1 MNNLWRGV
9 IYTIENVTQKCAE
22 QLYSEY
28 SSFVYRIALFLTK
41 SKSLAEDV
49 TQETFIQVF
58 KKYHMYDLNRSIEP
72 WIYKITINTC
82 RNMYRKSKWLS
93 FIGHPLEQESND
105 LIEEAFFKEQEK
117 LELLQK
123 INKLSQKSREVIVLH
138 FYLDMKL
145 SEVSKVLNIPL
156 GTCKSRLN
164 TALTSLRKD
173 YKDSA
178 KSHIIKGGKYEE
190 AIGYEY
196 R

>member
-1 MNNLWRGV
+1 M
-9 IYTIENVTQKCAE
+9 ISTIESISKKHAE
-22 QLYSEY
+22 QLYSKY
-28 SSFVYRIALFLTK
+28 SSYVYRIALFLTK

-58 KKYHMYDLNRSIEP
+58 KKYHMYDLNRPFEP

-93 FIGHPLEQESND
+93 FIGHPQEQESND
-105 LIEEAFFKEQEK
+105 LIDETFFKEQEK
-117 LELLQK
+117 IELWEE

-145 SEVSKVLNIPL
+145 NEVSTVLNIPL

-164 TALTSLRKD
+164 TALTSLRKNF
-173 YKDSA
+173 KDSN
-178 KSHIIKGGKYEE
+178 KIHIIKGGKYDE
-190 AIGYEY
+190 AI
-196 R
+196 